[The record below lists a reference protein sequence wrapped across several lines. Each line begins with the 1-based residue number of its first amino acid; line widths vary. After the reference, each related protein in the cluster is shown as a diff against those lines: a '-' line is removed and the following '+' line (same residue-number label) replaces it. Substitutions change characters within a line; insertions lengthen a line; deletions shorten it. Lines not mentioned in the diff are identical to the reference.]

1 MCSICGM
8 VDFRQD
14 FDEVLNCNIL
24 RSMGASMLHRGP
36 DQQGTYFSSGEI
48 FLGLQHNR
56 LAVIDVE
63 NGLQPM
69 SAVLNGIK
77 YTIVYNGEIYNTA
90 ELRDEITAELFRRTG
105 KAPEFTTSC
114 DTEVVLY
121 SYITWGED
129 CPCKLN
135 GIFAFAVF
143 NEQIGAPE
151 TRRVRVF
158 FWHVTDS
165 E

>member
-77 YTIVYNGEIYNTA
+77 YTIVYNGEIYMGGRLPVQA
-90 ELRDEITAELFRRTG
+90 ERYFCI
-105 KAPEFTTSC
+105 C
-114 DTEVVLY
+114 
-121 SYITWGED
+121 
-129 CPCKLN
+129 
-135 GIFAFAVF
+135 GI
-143 NEQIGAPE
+143 
-151 TRRVRVF
+151 
-158 FWHVTDS
+158 
-165 E
+165 

>member
-1 MCSICGM
+1 M

-90 ELRDEITAELFRRTG
+90 ELRDEITAELFRRTRKSSRIYDKLRYG
-105 KAPEFTTSC
+105 GRSLF
-114 DTEVVLY
+114 LY
-121 SYITWGED
+121 YMGGRLPVQAERYFCI
-129 CPCKLN
+129 C
-135 GIFAFAVF
+135 GI
-143 NEQIGAPE
+143 
-151 TRRVRVF
+151 
-158 FWHVTDS
+158 
-165 E
+165 

>member
-77 YTIVYNGEIYNTA
+77 YTIVYNGEI
-90 ELRDEITAELFRRTG
+90 
-105 KAPEFTTSC
+105 
-114 DTEVVLY
+114 
-121 SYITWGED
+121 
-129 CPCKLN
+129 
-135 GIFAFAVF
+135 
-143 NEQIGAPE
+143 
-151 TRRVRVF
+151 
-158 FWHVTDS
+158 
-165 E
+165 